1 MSLVLN
7 VEILGEF
14 KKLTSATQGAQGSLN
29 GLNKKAT
36 AISKSMNRAFAA
48 IGIGLSFRAI
58 ANELEQA
65 TVAAIED
72 RKSMQLLALAM
83 QNTADATDEQIASA
97 EKSITKLSLQAG
109 VADDKLRPAYQKLF
123 LATKD
128 VTKSQ
133 DLLAIALDA
142 SAATGKDLDVVSQ
155 AMAKALAGSDTAL
168 LKLIPSL
175 KGSKTPIEDMAA
187 AFKGAATEAAN
198 LDPYQKMQV
207 AFGEIQEKLGSA
219 LLPVLDKFSAWLA
232 SPGGQQQLDE
242 IVQSATEILTA
253 LGNVAMWAL
262 ENKDWLLPLAGSALI
277 FAGVVKSIQG
287 ITAAINA
294 AKSAQLLF
302 NAAAAAAPG
311 ATVTG
316 TGTVKPKTTA
326 GKIATGVGK
335 TLTWLPIIGGLTEL
349 ATSGE
354 GDASPSIT
362 RQGPVPKLTAP
373 PVVKTGATNNV
384 TVNINTPKVNAQDIV
399 NTLNTATKNGFTG
412 NLRALKE

>member
-142 SAATGKDLDVVSQ
+142 SAATGKDLDTVSQ

-168 LKLIPSL
+168 VKLIPSL

-277 FAGVVKSIQG
+277 FGGVVKAIQG
-287 ITAAINA
+287 ITTAINA

-311 ATVTG
+311 ATTTGVTA
-316 TGTVKPKTTA
+316 PKTTA
-326 GKIATGVGK
+326 GKVASGVAK

-399 NTLNTATKNGFTG
+399 NTLNNATKNGFTG